1 MSLSM
6 DEANRVV
13 SAALA
18 KAKEMNVRVAV
29 AVIDVGG
36 NLIAFNRMD
45 GAAPSTAIVAQGKA
59 HSSAMF
65 GRTSG
70 DVQQRVQSGSAPTT
84 TVMATAGGVF
94 VPWQGAVPIWRNDIL
109 EGACGVSGAASDQD
123 EECAR
128 AGVTSVPGL
137 K

>member
-1 MSLSM
+1 MSLTL

-59 HSSAMF
+59 RSSAMF

-70 DVQQRVQSGSAPTT
+70 DVQQRVQSGSAPTV
-84 TVMATAGGVF
+84 TVIEAAGGVF
-94 VPWQGAVPIWRNDIL
+94 VPWQGAVPICRDDIL

-128 AGVTSVPGL
+128 TGVTSVPGL

>member
-1 MSLSM
+1 MALTL
-6 DEANRVV
+6 DEANGVV
-13 SAALA
+13 SGALA

-59 HSSAMF
+59 RSSATF

-70 DVQQRVQSGSAPTT
+70 EVQQRVQSGSAPTV
-84 TVMATAGGVF
+84 TVIEAAGGVF

-128 AGVTSVPGL
+128 TGVVSVPGL